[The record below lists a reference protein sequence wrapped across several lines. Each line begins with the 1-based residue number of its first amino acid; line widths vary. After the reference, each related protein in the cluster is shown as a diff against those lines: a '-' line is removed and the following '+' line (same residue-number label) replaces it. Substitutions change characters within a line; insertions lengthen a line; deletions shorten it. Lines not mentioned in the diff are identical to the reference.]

1 MRKIIRI
8 LFLTV
13 TVLLGTGLSAQGYPV
28 FDNMGLLA
36 GIDRFYQGYDQLM
49 NTITMIEQNY
59 QQIEQAIKQAQSWS
73 FEDLDFN
80 DGNALV
86 NIDIRDEIADAT
98 KQVDRQMNNIRKI
111 RDTFEKENMTIGGL
125 TFSMKDLAGLG
136 DKDKTMDK
144 IIKEAIE
151 TEKNDFKEGFKK
163 ITLGVTEE
171 EAQAIWAKYGLSPQN
186 FIMVK
191 AVDKK
196 MQEVSANVF
205 AGASETVQKMQF
217 EEISGRTN
225 PVVKKLLEDPDSV
238 TEKDIQQAEVLLGKL
253 HGELL
258 VNLQNALNQY
268 AAYTAWK
275 DRYEQTKKEAE
286 EEDKRKTNE
295 VLTQKDTGFECF

>member
-13 TVLLGTGLSAQGYPV
+13 TVLLGTALSAQGYPV
-28 FDNMGLLA
+28 FDNMGWLS
-36 GIDRFYQGYDQLM
+36 GIDRFYQGYDQIM
-49 NTITMIEQNY
+49 NTLTMIEQNY

-80 DGNALV
+80 DGNILV
-86 NIDIRDEIADAT
+86 NIDSRDEIADAT

-111 RDTFEKENMTIGGL
+111 RDTFEKENMTIGNV

-163 ITLGVTEE
+163 IALGVTEE

-186 FIMVK
+186 FMMVK

-196 MQEVSANVF
+196 MQEVSANVL

>member
-1 MRKIIRI
+1 MKKGIRLLIPAI
-8 LFLTV
+8 LI
-13 TVLLGTGLSAQGYPV
+13 LLGAGLSAQGYPV
-28 FDNMGLLA
+28 FDNMGWLS
-36 GIDRFYQGYDQLM
+36 GIDRFYQGYDQIM
-49 NTITMIEQNY
+49 NTLTMIEQNY

-80 DGNALV
+80 DGNILV

-111 RDTFEKENMTIGGL
+111 RDTFEKENMTIGNV

-163 ITLGVTEE
+163 IALGVTEE

-186 FIMVK
+186 FMMVK

-196 MQEVSANVF
+196 MQEVSANVL

>member
-1 MRKIIRI
+1 
-8 LFLTV
+8 
-13 TVLLGTGLSAQGYPV
+13 
-28 FDNMGLLA
+28 
-36 GIDRFYQGYDQLM
+36 
-49 NTITMIEQNY
+49 
-59 QQIEQAIKQAQSWS
+59 
-73 FEDLDFN
+73 
-80 DGNALV
+80 
-86 NIDIRDEIADAT
+86 
-98 KQVDRQMNNIRKI
+98 
-111 RDTFEKENMTIGGL
+111 
-125 TFSMKDLAGLG
+125 
-136 DKDKTMDK
+136 
-144 IIKEAIE
+144 
-151 TEKNDFKEGFKK
+151 
-163 ITLGVTEE
+163 
-171 EAQAIWAKYGLSPQN
+171 
-186 FIMVK
+186 
-191 AVDKK
+191 
-196 MQEVSANVF
+196 MQEVSANVL

>member
-1 MRKIIRI
+1 MKKGIRLVFPAI
-8 LFLTV
+8 LILM
-13 TVLLGTGLSAQGYPV
+13 GAGLSAQGYPV

-163 ITLGVTEE
+163 IALGVTEE

-186 FIMVK
+186 FMMVK

-196 MQEVSANVF
+196 MQEVSANVL

>member
-80 DGNALV
+80 DGNILV

-111 RDTFEKENMTIGGL
+111 RDTFEKENMTIGNV

-163 ITLGVTEE
+163 IALGVTEE

-186 FIMVK
+186 FMMVK

-196 MQEVSANVF
+196 MQEVSANVL

>member
-163 ITLGVTEE
+163 IALGVTEE

-186 FIMVK
+186 FMMVK

-225 PVVKKLLEDPDSV
+225 PIVKKLLEDPDSV

>member
-163 ITLGVTEE
+163 IALGVTEE

-225 PVVKKLLEDPDSV
+225 PIVKKLLEDPDSV

>member
-163 ITLGVTEE
+163 IALGVTEE

-225 PVVKKLLEDPDSV
+225 PIVKKLLEDPDSV
-238 TEKDIQQAEVLLGKL
+238 TEKDIQEADVLLGKL

>member
-1 MRKIIRI
+1 MKKGIRLVFPAI
-8 LFLTV
+8 LILM
-13 TVLLGTGLSAQGYPV
+13 GAGLSAQGYPV

-111 RDTFEKENMTIGGL
+111 RDTFEKENMTIGNV

-163 ITLGVTEE
+163 IALGVTEE

-186 FIMVK
+186 FMMVK

>member
-111 RDTFEKENMTIGGL
+111 RDTFEKENMTIGNV

-163 ITLGVTEE
+163 IALGVTEE

-186 FIMVK
+186 FMMVK

-196 MQEVSANVF
+196 MQEVSANVL

-217 EEISGRTN
+217 EEKSGRTN

>member
-163 ITLGVTEE
+163 IALGVTEE

-186 FIMVK
+186 FMMVK

>member
-1 MRKIIRI
+1 MKKGIRLLIPAI
-8 LFLTV
+8 LI
-13 TVLLGTGLSAQGYPV
+13 LLGAGLSAQGYPV

-163 ITLGVTEE
+163 IALGVTEE

-186 FIMVK
+186 FMMVK

>member
-163 ITLGVTEE
+163 IALGVTEE